1 MAEIY
6 NVFGIASSKVRDLFD
21 SMMHGYPVGYLMLW
35 ECPFLEKKRTIGV
48 DEHSYEVPREVIID
62 GQQRL
67 TSLYA
72 VMKGK
77 KVVNSKYAV

>member
-1 MAEIY
+1 
-6 NVFGIASSKVRDLFD
+6 
-21 SMMHGYPVGYLMLW
+21 MLW